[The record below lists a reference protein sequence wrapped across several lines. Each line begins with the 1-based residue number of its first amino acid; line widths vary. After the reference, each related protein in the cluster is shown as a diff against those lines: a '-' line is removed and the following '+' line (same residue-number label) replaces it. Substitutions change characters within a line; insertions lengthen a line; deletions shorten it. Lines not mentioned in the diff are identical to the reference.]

1 MGKYNSLP
9 RLFQETSTC
18 ENTEQWG
25 LKNDAAQRNVS
36 LKTPSIKPITVEL
49 PRPLNP
55 DSWAIWY
62 RRRELGYSSVILVK
76 LVDPFTYCIHWG
88 TVTRSKR
95 KKIIQKPLRSRKYS
109 HHSWMSHW
117 EICIEDFEARSL
129 NLHLLVFV

>member
-55 DSWAIWY
+55 
-62 RRRELGYSSVILVK
+62 ELF
-76 LVDPFTYCIHWG
+76 D
-88 TVTRSKR
+88 TVEGKWDTAQWFLWNWSTRSHIASIEAPSHGQR
-95 KKIIQKPLRSRKYS
+95 GQKIIQKPLRSRKYS